1 MNSGWLVGLVRRL
14 MELENNLIQLETG
27 KIVLGL
33 LRRGSE
39 VPYDFARKLLPHG
52 TFLMSQPSCSWW
64 RWIQRVPT

>member
-1 MNSGWLVGLVRRL
+1 

-52 TFLMSQPSCSWW
+52 IYFTNSAILQLVEVDSARPHVIEWAD
-64 RWIQRVPT
+64 IVLGL